1 MEYDHK
7 RIMFIRTND
16 ESVDRIFKTDGYVE
30 ARRFSP
36 AELACY
42 VHERADPVAARK
54 DDAPAAGQ
62 AAITNIAAVTPFSG
76 AGGLIQTTSG

>member
-7 RIMFIRTND
+7 RIMFIRTDD

-36 AELACY
+36 AELACF
-42 VHERADPVAARK
+42 VHERADLAAYA
-54 DDAPAAGQ
+54 DA
-62 AAITNIAAVTPFSG
+62 
-76 AGGLIQTTSG
+76 